1 MIVYREL
8 STLSR
13 DLGIPT
19 KTLYAVSNALDRHY
33 RLVKIPKKDGTDR
46 TLSIPDEILKKIQ
59 RAISEQLLSRE
70 PISRYATAYRPACG
84 ISKNALPH
92 VGKAKLLKLDI
103 LHFFDS
109 ILYSEVKECVF
120 PADRYSES
128 NRILLSMLCYYRDS
142 LPQGAP
148 SSPAITNIIM
158 REFDETVGAWCAE
171 RKITYTRY
179 CDDMSFSGD
188 FDEKEVI
195 EYIAARLKERGFTL
209 NRRKTVVKT
218 NAQQQTVT
226 GIVVNQKPNL
236 SSKYKREIRQA
247 VFYCTKFGVREHQ
260 KQIGNT
266 QSPVAYLQVLLG
278 KINYVLQIC
287 PNDTNFAAYRK
298 GVLELLKKNR

>member
-13 DLGIPT
+13 DLGIPA
-19 KTLYAVSNALDRHY
+19 KTLYAVSNAQDKHY
-33 RLVKIPKKDGTDR
+33 RLIKIPKKDGTDR

-70 PISRYATAYRPACG
+70 PISRYATAYRPASG
-84 ISKNALPH
+84 ILKNALPH

-109 ILYSEVKECVF
+109 ILYSAVKERAF

-128 NRILLSMLCYYRDS
+128 NRILLSMLCYYRDT

-158 REFDETVGAWCAE
+158 RDFDEAVGAWCAE
-171 RKITYTRY
+171 RKIAYTRY

-188 FDEKEVI
+188 FDEEEVI
-195 EYIAARLKERGFTL
+195 EYIAARLKELGFTL

-218 NAQQQTVT
+218 NSQQQTVT
-226 GIVVNQKPNL
+226 GIVVNQKPNI
-236 SSKYKREIRQA
+236 SAKYKREIRQA
-247 VFYCTKFGVREHQ
+247 VFYCTKFGVTEHQ
-260 KQIGNT
+260 KQIGSS
-266 QSPVAYLQVLLG
+266 QSPVAYLQALLG
-278 KINYVLQIC
+278 KINYVLQVC
-287 PNDTNFAAYRK
+287 PNDTSFAAYRK
-298 GVLELLKKNR
+298 SVLALLEKNR